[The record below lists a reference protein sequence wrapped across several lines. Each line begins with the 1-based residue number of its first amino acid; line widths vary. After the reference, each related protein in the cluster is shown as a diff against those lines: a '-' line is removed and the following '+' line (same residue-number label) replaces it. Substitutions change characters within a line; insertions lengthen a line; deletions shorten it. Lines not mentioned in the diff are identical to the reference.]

1 MFYFVIKVQEKKIMF
16 KLSTLEL
23 IKEEKIIIKKIIKR
37 INKYGKLKQ
46 NDLRRKN

>member
-23 IKEEKIIIKKIIKR
+23 ILEEKIIIEKIKNK
-37 INKYGKLKQ
+37 INKHGRLKK
-46 NDLRRKN
+46 NDL